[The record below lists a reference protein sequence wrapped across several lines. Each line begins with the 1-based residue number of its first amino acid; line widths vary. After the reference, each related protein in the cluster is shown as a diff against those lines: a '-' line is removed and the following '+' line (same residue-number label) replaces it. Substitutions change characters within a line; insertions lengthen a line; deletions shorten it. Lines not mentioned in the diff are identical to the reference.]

1 MIPAT
6 ELTQATASPVQIDLN
21 QVAVPSVTLEAASGK
36 VGEKVALKATVK
48 HIKASSYKVEYR
60 RSGDCRS
67 DCRRKYSRRL
77 LQESRKYE
85 RKSYSDRYRRKYDS
99 WTGGAGSKL

>member
-1 MIPAT
+1 M
-6 ELTQATASPVQIDLN
+6 V
-21 QVAVPSVTLEAASGK
+21 K

-48 HIKASSYKVEYR
+48 HIKASSYKWSIE
-60 RSGDCRS
+60 DPAIA
-67 DCRRKYSRRL
+67 DLTAEEKYSRRL